1 MINSHN
7 SLAKFT
13 PESSPRYT
21 TTDIGNSNLFA
32 DY

>member
-7 SLAKFT
+7 NLAKFT